1 MRHSTFYTVLFAAAI
16 CVVCG
21 ILVSSAAVS
30 LAERQ
35 EVNRALD
42 RQQKVLEAAGLA
54 EPGKPLTAEQVAEQF
69 RSIDTRILDL
79 ETGRLDPSVDPNA
92 YDYRKAALDPA
103 QSIAAPPNDAGVERM
118 PGKVPVYFV
127 KDGTG
132 AIDMMVMPIQGLGL
146 WSTLYGFLAIDA
158 DGNTVRGIT
167 YYQHAETPGLGGE
180 VDNPRWKAKWPG
192 RKIFGEGREPEIE
205 VIKGAAGSPEQDP
218 HRVDGLSGATIT
230 SRGVTYMLHLWLGPE
245 VYGPFLERFTS
256 GELAAEL
263 TAPAS
268 PTPQPAPEA

>member
-1 MRHSTFYTVLFAAAI
+1 MRHSTLYTVLFAAAI

-54 EPGKPLTAEQVAEQF
+54 EPGQPLTAEQVAEAF
-69 RSIDTRILDL
+69 SSIDTRILDL
-79 ETGRLDPSVDPNA
+79 ETGRLDPSVDPRT

-103 QSIAAPPNDAGVERM
+103 QSIAAPANDAGVERM
-118 PGKVPVYFV
+118 PRAVPVYFV
-127 KDGTG
+127 KDVAG
-132 AIDMMVMPIQGLGL
+132 AIDMMVLPIQGLGL
-146 WSTLYGFLAIDA
+146 WSTLYGFLALDA

-167 YYQHAETPGLGGE
+167 YYQHGETPGLGGE

-192 RKIFGEGREPEIE
+192 RKIYGESGAPEIE
-205 VIKGAAGSPEQDP
+205 VIKGSAGPPEQDP

-230 SRGVTYMLHLWLGPE
+230 SRGVTYMLHLWLGPD
-245 VYGPFLERFTS
+245 VYGPFLERFTQ
-256 GELAAEL
+256 GEVAAEL
-263 TAPAS
+263 AAPAS
-268 PTPQPAPEA
+268 PNPQPAPEA

>member
-1 MRHSTFYTVLFAAAI
+1 MRHSTLYTVIFASII

-21 ILVSSAAVS
+21 ILVSSSAVS

-35 EVNRALD
+35 EANRALD

-54 EPGKPLTAEQVAEQF
+54 KAGEVLTAEQVGEAF
-69 RSIDTRILDL
+69 RSIETRILDI
-79 ETGRLDPSVDPNA
+79 ETGQLDPSLDPDT

-103 QSIAAPPNDAGVERM
+103 TSMEAPPNDAGVERL
-118 PGKVPVYFV
+118 PKAVPVYFV
-127 KDGTG
+127 KSPSGEV
-132 AIDMMVMPIQGLGL
+132 DMMVLPIQGLGL

-158 DGNTVRGIT
+158 DGTTIRGIT

-180 VDNPRWKAKWPG
+180 VDNPRWKALWPG
-192 RKIFGEGREPEIE
+192 RRIFGENGEPKIE
-205 VIKGAAGSPEQDP
+205 VIKGSAGPADQDP

-230 SRGVTYMLHLWLGPE
+230 SRGVTHMLHLWLGDE
-245 VYGPFLERFTS
+245 VYGQFLERFTQ

-263 TAPAS
+263 ANGS
-268 PTPQPAPEA
+268 PTPSANQEA